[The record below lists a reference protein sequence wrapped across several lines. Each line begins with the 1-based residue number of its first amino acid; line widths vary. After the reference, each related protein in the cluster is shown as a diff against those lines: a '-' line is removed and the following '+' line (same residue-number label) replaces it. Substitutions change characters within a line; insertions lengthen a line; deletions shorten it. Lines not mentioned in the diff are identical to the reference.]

1 MLKKLAVLF
10 AVLALVAA
18 ACGGSSEGDETTTTA
33 ASTDTTAAG
42 GDTGQAAPEGET
54 LAAVQARGTLKCGVS
69 TSAPGFT
76 DVNPDGSLS
85 GFDVDYC
92 RAIAAAVIGDS
103 EAVEFRQLTAKERF
117 AALES
122 GEIDVLVRNTT
133 WTQTRD
139 TELPQDFVATTFYDG
154 QQIMGNPAQLAAL
167 TEGMNFDEGMAAI
180 DGAVVCTNAGTTTEQ
195 NIKEGAERAGV
206 TITLQTVE
214 NFTEAMDGFIA
225 GSCDIV
231 TTDGSG
237 LFGHKSSNIAAGTA
251 GADAWVIFPEAPI
264 SKEPLGPVVRQGDS
278 TWFDVVQWT
287 VFATFAGEELGIT
300 SATAAGMAGESGEV
314 GRLLGGDG
322 EKQTAMGLSADAFLN
337 SLSQVGNYGEIYDR
351 NLGPLNLSRDGT
363 FNEQWYNGGL
373 IYSPPFR

>member
-1 MLKKLAVLF
+1 
-10 AVLALVAA
+10 LALVAA

-33 ASTDTTAAG
+33 GSTETTVAG
-42 GDTGQAAPEGET
+42 GDTGQAADGET
-54 LAAVQARGTLKCGVS
+54 LATVQARGQLKCGVS
-69 TSAPGFT
+69 DSAPGFT
-76 DVNPDGSLS
+76 NNNPDGSLS
-85 GFDVDYC
+85 GFDVDFC
-92 RAIAAAVIGDS
+92 RAVAAAVLGDS
-103 EAVEFRQLTAKERF
+103 EAVEFRQLTSAERF

-122 GEIDVLVRNTT
+122 GEIDVLIRNTT

-139 TELPQDFVATTFYDG
+139 TDLAQDFTATTFYDG
-154 QQIMGNPAQLAAL
+154 QQIMGNPATTNLA
-167 TEGMNFDEGMAAI
+167 EGMSFEEGMAAI

-206 TITLQTVE
+206 NITLSTTE
-214 NFTEAMDGFIA
+214 TFTQAMDGFIA

-237 LFGHKSSNIAAGTA
+237 LFGHKSSNIQAGTE
-251 GADAWVIFPEAPI
+251 GAEDWVIFPEAPI
-264 SKEPLGPVVRQGDS
+264 SKEPLGPVTRQNDS

-287 VFATFAGEELGIT
+287 VFSTFAAEELGIT
-300 SATAAGMAGESGEV
+300 SANASTMAAEGGEV

-337 SLSQVGNYGEIYDR
+337 SISQVGNYGEIYDR

>member
-1 MLKKLAVLF
+1 MLKRLAVLF

-18 ACGGSSEGDETTTTA
+18 ACGGADEAEETTTTA
-33 ASTDTTAAG
+33 AESEPPAQETP
-42 GDTGQAAPEGET
+42 GDGTLET
-54 LAAVQARGTLKCGVS
+54 VMSRGTLKCGVS

-85 GFDVDYC
+85 GFDVDFC
-92 RAIAAAVIGDS
+92 HAIAAAVLGDG

-139 TELPQDFVATTFYDG
+139 TELPQDFVHTTFYDG
-154 QQIMGNPAQLAAL
+154 QQIMGNPANLPGL
-167 TEGMNFDEGMAAI
+167 TAGGGFADI

-195 NIKEGAERAGV
+195 NIKEGAELAGV
-206 TITLQTVE
+206 TIQLQTVE

-237 LFGHKSSNIAAGTA
+237 LFGHRASNIAAGTA
-251 GADAWVIFPEAPI
+251 GAENWVIFPEAPI

-287 VFATFAGEELGIT
+287 VFSTFALEEFGIT
-300 SATAAGMAGESGEV
+300 SANASSMAGEAGEV

-322 EKQTAMGLSADAFLN
+322 EKQTAMGLPADAFLQVA
-337 SLSQVGNYGEIYDR
+337 LQVGNYGEIYER
-351 NLGPLNLSRDGT
+351 NLAPLKLSRDGT
-363 FNEQWYNGGL
+363 FNEQWFNGGL

>member
-1 MLKKLAVLF
+1 MLKRLAVLF

-18 ACGGSSEGDETTTTA
+18 ACGSSDEGSDTTTTTA
-33 ASTDTTAAG
+33 ASTEEGG
-42 GDTGQAAPEGET
+42 GDTGQEATGDDT
-54 LAAVQARGTLKCGVS
+54 LATVQARGTLKCGVS

-76 DVNPDGSLS
+76 DVNPDGTLS

-92 RAIAAAVIGDS
+92 RAIAAAVLGDA
-103 EAVEFRQLTAKERF
+103 EKVEFRQLTAKERF

-139 TELPQDFVATTFYDG
+139 TDLPNDFVATTFYDG
-154 QQIMGNPAQLAAL
+154 QQIMGNPANIPAL
-167 TEGMNFDEGMAAI
+167 QPGLTTEESFAAI

-195 NIKEGAERAGV
+195 NIKEGAEQNGA
-206 TITLQTVE
+206 TIQLQTVE

-225 GSCDIV
+225 GSCDVV

-237 LFGHKSSNIAAGTA
+237 LFGHRAANTAAGLE
-251 GADAWVIFPEAPI
+251 GAENWVIFPDAPI
-264 SKEPLGPVVRQGDS
+264 SKEPLGPVVRQNDS
-278 TWFDVVQWT
+278 TWMDIIQWT
-287 VFATFAGEELGIT
+287 VFATFAAEELGVDST
-300 SATAAGMAGESGEV
+300 NAEAQMDASGEV
-314 GRLLGGDG
+314 GRLLGAEG
-322 EKQTAMGLSADAFLN
+322 ELQTAMGLSADAFLQ
-337 SLSQVGNYGEIYDR
+337 SIKQVGNYAEIYDR
-351 NLGPLNLSRDGT
+351 NLTPLKLSRDGT

>member
-18 ACGGSSEGDETTTTA
+18 ACGDSSDGDETTTTA
-33 ASTDTTAAG
+33 GTTDTTAAG
-42 GDTGQAAPEGET
+42 GGDAGQAADGET
-54 LAAVQARGTLKCGVS
+54 LATVQARGLLKCGVS
-69 TSAPGFT
+69 DSAPGFT
-76 DVNPDGSLS
+76 NNNPDGSLS

-92 RAIAAAVIGDS
+92 RAIAAAVLGDS
-103 EAVEFRQLTAKERF
+103 EAVEFRQLTSAERF

-139 TELPQDFVATTFYDG
+139 TDLPQDFVATTFYDG
-154 QQIMGNPAQLAAL
+154 QQIMGDPARLDGL
-167 TEGMNFDEGMAAI
+167 TIDSGFAGI

-206 TITLQTVE
+206 TITLSTTE
-214 NFTEAMDGFIA
+214 TFTQAMDGFLA

-237 LFGHKSSNIAAGTA
+237 LFGHKAANIAAGTV
-251 GADAWVIFPEAPI
+251 GAEDWVIFPEAPI
-264 SKEPLGPVVRQGDS
+264 SKEPLGPLVRQNDS

-287 VFATFAGEELGIT
+287 VFATFALEELGIT
-300 SATAAGMAGESGEV
+300 QATAEGMMGDGGEV
-314 GRLLGGDG
+314 GRILGGDEG
-322 EKQTAMGLSADAFLN
+322 QVQEKMGLSKDAFLN
-337 SLSQVGNYGEIYDR
+337 VATQVGNYGEIYER
-351 NLGPLNLSRDGT
+351 NLGPLNLVRAGT

-373 IYSPPFR
+373 IYSPPFK

>member
-1 MLKKLAVLF
+1 MLKRLAVLF

-18 ACGGSSEGDETTTTA
+18 ACGSAETSETTTTA
-33 ASTDTTAAG
+33 G
-42 GDTGQAAPEGET
+42 EGEPPGQEVSGEGT
-54 LAAVQARGTLKCGVS
+54 LETVQARGTLKCGVS
-69 TSAPGFT
+69 TGAPGFT
-76 DVNPDGSLS
+76 DLNPDGTLS
-85 GFDVDYC
+85 GFDVDFC
-92 RAIAAAVIGDS
+92 RAIAAAALGDA

-154 QQIMGNPAQLAAL
+154 QQIMGNPANLPGL
-167 TEGMNFDEGMAAI
+167 TVEGGFADI

-195 NIKEGAERAGV
+195 NIKEGAELAGV
-206 TITLQTVE
+206 TIQLQTTE
-214 NFTEAMDGFIA
+214 NFSEAMDGFIA

-237 LFGHKSSNIAAGTA
+237 LFGNRASQIAAGNE
-251 GADAWVIFPEAPI
+251 DAKNWVIFPEAPI

-287 VFATFAGEELGIT
+287 VFATFALEEFGIT
-300 SATAAGMAGESGEV
+300 SANAAGKAGDGGEI

-322 EKQTAMGLSADAFLN
+322 EKQTAMGLSADAFLQVA
-337 SLSQVGNYGEIYDR
+337 LQVGNYGEIYDR
-351 NLGPLNLSRDGT
+351 NLGPLELSRDGT
-363 FNEQWYNGGL
+363 FNEQWFNGGL